1 MGRNVMGGPGPRVA
15 VVGAGAFGGWT
26 ALWLQR
32 RGARVTLVDA
42 WGPGHSRSSSGG
54 ETRVIRAAYGA
65 DRIYVDWVA
74 RAFPLWDELQELTG
88 QTLLRRTGALWLCG
102 EGAQGEDY
110 LRLSAPLLADAGFPL
125 LEMTPAE
132 GRERYPQIDFN
143 GVASLFLEET
153 AGALYARR
161 ACQVV
166 QQRFEAEGGDYRQLA
181 VDPLSLERIQS
192 AGTGTLASV
201 GLSDGTDLPAD
212 VFVFAC
218 GPWLGRLF
226 PEVFG
231 DEGMRPTRQEIFF
244 FGLPPGDSLYG
255 EAHCPIWLDF
265 GERIFYGIPGGEH
278 RGFKVADDTR
288 GGPIDPTSDDRTPTP
303 ERLREAR
310 DLLARRF
317 PGLRGAPLVESRV
330 CQYENSPDGH
340 LFLDRHPEASNVL
353 LVGGGSGHGFKLSP
367 VVGEEAARAVL
378 DGAPTPEMFSVARL
392 RAPSAGVRTQFTVR

>member
-1 MGRNVMGGPGPRVA
+1 MERTTQGGAAPRVA

-32 RGARVTLVDA
+32 RGARVTLLDA

-65 DRIYVDWVA
+65 DRVYVDWVA
-74 RAFPLWDELQELTG
+74 RAFPLWDALQAETG
-88 QTLLRRTGALWLCG
+88 ERLLRRTGALWLCG
-102 EGAQGEDY
+102 EGSQGEDY
-110 LRLSAPLLADAGFPL
+110 LRLSAPLLAGAGFPL
-125 LEMTPAE
+125 LEMTLAE
-132 GRERYPQIDFN
+132 GQRRYPQIAFA
-143 GVASLFLEET
+143 GVGSLFLEET

-166 QQRFEAEGGDYRQLA
+166 QRRFVEEGGDYRPLA

-201 GLSDGTDLPAD
+201 GLSDGTDLAAD
-212 VFVFAC
+212 FFVFAC

-231 DEGMRPTRQEIFF
+231 DEGIRPTRQEIFF
-244 FGLPPGDSLYG
+244 FGLPAGDVRYG
-255 EAHCPIWLDF
+255 ESCPIWLDF
-265 GERIFYGIPGGEH
+265 GERIYYGIPGGEH

-288 GGPIDPTSDDRTPTP
+288 GGPIDPTTDDRTPTP

-367 VVGEEAARAVL
+367 VVGEEAARTL
-378 DGAPTPEMFSVARL
+378 LEGTPTLEMFSVARL
-392 RAPSAGVRTQFTVR
+392 RDPSLAFRTQFTVT